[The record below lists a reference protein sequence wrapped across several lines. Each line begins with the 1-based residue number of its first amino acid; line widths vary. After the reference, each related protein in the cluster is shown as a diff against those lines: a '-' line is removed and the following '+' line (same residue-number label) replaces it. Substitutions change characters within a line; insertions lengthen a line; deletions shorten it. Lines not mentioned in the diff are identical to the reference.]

1 MKDIDIHEQA
11 QIIIDNKHLY
21 TEEEYYELLDEW
33 RKDYKQYLIN
43 KVRW

>member
-11 QIIIDNKHLY
+11 QILIDNKNLY
-21 TEEEYYELLDEW
+21 SEEEYYYLLDEW

-43 KVRW
+43 KVKY

>member
-11 QIIIDNKHLY
+11 QILIDNKNLY
-21 TEEEYYELLDEW
+21 NEEEYYYLLDEW

-43 KVRW
+43 KVKY